1 MRVPVV
7 ALALLLVAVAIGALL
22 YIGGD
27 NETSVPDDSTV
38 DAPARSSTDAASSDK
53 PLTDEELDKLEQ
65 EKVLTPQERKELERL
80 QNELKSAK
88 RPDGPRR
95 LLKTG
100 IVPAPTSRVRPLR
113 LILVR
118 AHVHRCGAAAAVNY
132 P

>member
-7 ALALLLVAVAIGALL
+7 ALTLLLVVVAIGALL

-38 DAPARSSTDAASSDK
+38 DTPARSATDAASSDK

-88 RPDGPRR
+88 
-95 LLKTG
+95 
-100 IVPAPTSRVRPLR
+100 
-113 LILVR
+113 
-118 AHVHRCGAAAAVNY
+118 
-132 P
+132 